1 MTSYAF
7 SCVVDN
13 VPALMAQAF
22 IWVNCL
28 KRLQSIEPSDIYVHL
43 VDVQNREFLDW
54 LEAEQVNVVAV
65 ERFDQRSP
73 HCNKIQQLHTFAGT
87 DYDQIV
93 LMDCDTAWVGQRF
106 TASLLSIGLM
116 RQVFYFFTAKSH
128 RDRSAGE
135 IQYAYLQ
142 W

>member
-28 KRLQSIEPSDIYVHL
+28 KRLQAIEPSDIYVHL

-54 LEAEQVNVVAV
+54 LGAEQVNVVAV
-65 ERFDQRSP
+65 ERFDRRSP

-87 DYDQIV
+87 D
-93 LMDCDTAWVGQRF
+93 T
-106 TASLLSIGLM
+106 T
-116 RQVFYFFTAKSH
+116 
-128 RDRSAGE
+128 RSS
-135 IQYAYLQ
+135 
-142 W
+142 